1 MKYYMHNLAINAA
14 EVDPKLLQALHIV
27 QYTAQYVDAGNA
39 LLKQKEGIIKRG
51 IKEFQNEEDETD
63 LELSKLRYFY

>member
-1 MKYYMHNLAINAA
+1 MHNLAINAA